1 MRLFDRL
8 QPYFSLIAG
17 MTTIVLLVAYAFG
30 RSDQPKVDPQ
40 TKSTFESTCATCHGA
55 DGSGT
60 PLGKTLQAA
69 DLRSPEVQKKP
80 DAELIQSVTNGKG
93 NMPPFKGKITD
104 QQISALIEY
113 VRTLPKAKNAKTQ

>member
-1 MRLFDRL
+1 MH
-8 QPYFSLIAG
+8 SKSIVKLIVVASAALCSFVQAVAG
-17 MTTIVLLVAYAFG
+17 SSGTK
-30 RSDQPKVDPQ
+30 QPKIDPQ
-40 TKSTFESTCATCHGA
+40 TKSTFESTCGTCHGA

-93 NMPPFKGKITD
+93 NMPPFKGKLTD
-104 QQISALIEY
+104 EQISEVIGY
-113 VRTLPKAKNAKTQ
+113 VRTLPKAKPAKAQ

>member
-1 MRLFDRL
+1 MRHFQNFKVPLAWL
-8 QPYFSLIAG
+8 AG
-17 MTTIVLLVAYAFG
+17 LATAVLLVANVFAG
-30 RSDQPKVDPQ
+30 AGQPRMDPQ

-80 DAELIQSVTNGKG
+80 DAELIQAVTNGKG

-104 QQISALIEY
+104 QQISALIGY
-113 VRTLPKAKNAKTQ
+113 VRTLPKAKNAKTP

>member
-1 MRLFDRL
+1 MRLFDRRNACTAWA
-8 QPYFSLIAG
+8 AG
-17 MTTIVLLVAYAFG
+17 LALVTLFVAYASAVS
-30 RSDQPKVDPQ
+30 RQPKVDPQ
-40 TKSTFESTCATCHGA
+40 VKSTFESTCATCHGA

-104 QQISALIEY
+104 QQISALIAY
-113 VRTLPKAKNAKTQ
+113 VRTLPKAKAAKTE